1 MNILFVCTGNTCR
14 SCMAEAIFNS
24 LNNIE
29 GVSAASAGVN
39 AVSGSI
45 TSRNSAAVVME
56 NLNVD
61 IKSRKA
67 VQLTSELIA
76 EADLILTMTSY
87 ISSIIKRS
95 YEECSNKVFPLCEY
109 VDVQGDITD
118 PYGGS
123 MEIYNSTFNEL
134 KEYIGLLLKKLNEG
148 KSIA

>member
-29 GVSAASAGVN
+29 DLSAASAGVN
-39 AVSGSI
+39 VITGSI
-45 TSRNSAAVVME
+45 TSRNSASVVME
-56 NLNVD
+56 NLGLD
-61 IKSRKA
+61 IRNRKA
-67 VQLTSELIA
+67 VQLTEKLIE

-87 ISSIIKRS
+87 ISSIIKNKYAKYS
-95 YEECSNKVFPLCEY
+95 DKVFAIGEYLCIESE
-109 VDVQGDITD
+109 VSD

-123 MEIYNSTFNEL
+123 IETYNLTFNEL
-134 KEYIGLLLKKLNEG
+134 KEYIELILKKLKEG